1 MISSTISRIQLCQ
14 VFFITMEYKK
24 YTRRKYSAIFLN
36 PIVQLRVFIH
46 VHVPKCCFQVDITK
60 SEFKANLSVCKIGI
74 YFFAA
79 NADWLRNIFFSS
91 IFWFEH
97 FSIFS
102 IFRVSI
108 FLSGIFSGNVH
119 VKSDKITAI
128 WSAMDNDGFNLLP
141 PYIITYV
148 IN

>member
-14 VFFITMEYKK
+14 VFFITMEYKN
-24 YTRRKYSAIFLN
+24 TLEENILQSFL
-36 PIVQLRVFIH
+36 IQLFSY